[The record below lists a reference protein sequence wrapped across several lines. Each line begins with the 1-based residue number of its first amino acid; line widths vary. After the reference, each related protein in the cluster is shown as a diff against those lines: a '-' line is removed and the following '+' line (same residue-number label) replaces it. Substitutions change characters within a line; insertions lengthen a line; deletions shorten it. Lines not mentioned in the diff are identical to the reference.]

1 MIKTSL
7 INSMYP
13 ILPLGNVPGVAY
25 SDKETLFNFI
35 ASLAYLTL
43 IHLVMRLAVKK
54 VPEYKKEKKKEMI
67 VCHIITAGVSLAM
80 LLLFGL
86 SDMLIKGTVFYL
98 ILLYSSLSD
107 NHTRTLNDAA
117 SVMVVITSF
126 IGTDVSDI
134 GNPPVFNLHH
144 SDAVLVYR
152 RIFNVHNYSR
162 RFLKNQL
169 FMGC

>member
-7 INSMYP
+7 INPIYP

-25 SDKETLFNFI
+25 SDKETVFNFF
-35 ASLAYLTL
+35 ASLAYLML
-43 IHLVMRLAVKK
+43 IHLVMRLIVVK
-54 VPEYKKEKKKEMI
+54 VPEYKKENKKEMI

-80 LLLFGL
+80 LLVFGL

-126 IGTDVSDI
+126 IGADVSDI
-134 GNPPVFNLHH
+134 PKM
-144 SDAVLVYR
+144 VLSALVLFGVLTHIR
-152 RIFNVHNYSR
+152 RSNKR
-162 RFLKNQL
+162 RFRR
-169 FMGC
+169 C